1 VWGRLVATFR
11 ARLLALPSKLA
22 GRLVGISEAR
32 AIHGRIESEV
42 YDALTELSD
51 EVDSYARPRVI
62 QKGIRSMASRE
73 GVLRIKLQVV
83 KRGHIELFRLQRAS
97 KPALSR

>member
-51 EVDSYARPRVI
+51 EGRLVRAAKGDSERDS
-62 QKGIRSMASRE
+62 QHGE
-73 GVLRIKLQVV
+73 
-83 KRGHIELFRLQRAS
+83 
-97 KPALSR
+97 